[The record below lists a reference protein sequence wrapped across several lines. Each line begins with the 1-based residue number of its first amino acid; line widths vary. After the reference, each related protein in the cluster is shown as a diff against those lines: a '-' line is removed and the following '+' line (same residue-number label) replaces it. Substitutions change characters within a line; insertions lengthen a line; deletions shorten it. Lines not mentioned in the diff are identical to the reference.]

1 MNLPILVC
9 AEMLEN

>member
-9 AEMLEN
+9 VEKLV